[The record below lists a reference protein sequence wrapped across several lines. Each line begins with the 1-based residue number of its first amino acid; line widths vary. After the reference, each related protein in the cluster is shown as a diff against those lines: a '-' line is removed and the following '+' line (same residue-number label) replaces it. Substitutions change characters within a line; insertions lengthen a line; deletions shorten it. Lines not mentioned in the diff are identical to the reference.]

1 MIHVVKGFGIVNK
14 AEIDVL
20 LIFVLLGF
28 PGDSD
33 SKETACNV
41 GDQGLIPG
49 LGRSVGGGH
58 GNPL

>member
-20 LIFVLLGF
+20 PIFVLLGF

>member
-33 SKETACNV
+33 SKETACSV